1 MVKYVTISVPE
12 RVKKILEKAKG
23 EEEWGV
29 FLLRIYEEYRRL
41 RKMVAFKELRRML
54 TEEDLDSI
62 EKSVK
67 EFRKNFRLR

>member
-12 RVKKILEKAKG
+12 HVKKILEKAKG
-23 EEEWGV
+23 EEEWGA
-29 FLLRIYEEYRRL
+29 FLLRIYEEYMRL

-62 EKSVK
+62 EKSMK
-67 EFRKNFRLR
+67 GFRKNFRLR